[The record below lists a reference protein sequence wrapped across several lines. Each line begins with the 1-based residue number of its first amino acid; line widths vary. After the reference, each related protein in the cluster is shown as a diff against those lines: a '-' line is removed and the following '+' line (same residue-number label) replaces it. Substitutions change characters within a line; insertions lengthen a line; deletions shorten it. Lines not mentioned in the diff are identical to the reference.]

1 MARAGLTLASNRNKH
16 GPRFSIDGSEYLGWL
31 PGRSANFVAISVG
44 KPSQIGRCRVRLIY
58 RVLRQRRMK
67 PQTKALGLRSIRSLA
82 IYQLP
87 EEMQCEIGAVESQ

>member
-1 MARAGLTLASNRNKH
+1 
-16 GPRFSIDGSEYLGWL
+16 
-31 PGRSANFVAISVG
+31 
-44 KPSQIGRCRVRLIY
+44 
-58 RVLRQRRMK
+58 MK